1 MALRIFSLP
10 IFLCTFCILIFTES
24 AHWADS
30 VWQLRCLWIS
40 GYNIL
45 YIVCICPL
53 SMRFFSRPHIG
64 PQTTWS
70 YPGLSLVYQN
80 YVSLMGTL
88 KTCNILMVSLMRKLK
103 KSITCTVPCNLLM
116 VSWWKKM
123 RSWGPS
129 ELCPLYE
136 NLSIIFNLLMKNSV
150 GKCISA
156 TIRIGQEIRLDL
168 LVSNFRK
175 GKYCPAT
182 PTTPTTT
189 TLSRSGDTPG
199 FWNGLNWRA
208 LAESG
213 PPNIGKLRGYN
224 FFGIFFFFFL
234 NYFWKKSDFLRFFE
248 IFVFLKRAGLES
260 SGQIPSS

>member
-1 MALRIFSLP
+1 MYMSPFHAIFFKASHWPSDHMIISWPL
-10 IFLCTFCILIFTES
+10 IGLSELCILDGNSEDLQYLDGFLDEK
-24 AHWADS
+24 AEEVHN
-30 VWQLRCLWIS
+30 LHC
-40 GYNIL
+40 
-45 YIVCICPL
+45 
-53 SMRFFSRPHIG
+53 
-64 PQTTWS
+64 
-70 YPGLSLVYQN
+70 
-80 YVSLMGTL
+80 TL
-88 KTCNILMVSLMRKLK
+88 QS
-103 KSITCTVPCNLLM
+103 PDGLLM
-116 VSWWKKM
+116 KKM

-199 FWNGLNWRA
+199 F
-208 LAESG
+208 
-213 PPNIGKLRGYN
+213 
-224 FFGIFFFFFL
+224 
-234 NYFWKKSDFLRFFE
+234 
-248 IFVFLKRAGLES
+248 
-260 SGQIPSS
+260 